1 MLVFA
6 AAAWACT
13 DQAVI
18 GTPAAGSDGGS
29 ALQPE
34 DGPPGTQV
42 RVEGRK
48 FYEREIEI
56 RWNSP
61 DGPLLA
67 TAHGPEFETEIT
79 APNQPA
85 GHYTVLA
92 LVRDENGD
100 IDAMAR
106 AHFRLTAER
115 DGTGDGGS
123 GSSSGSG
130 SGAPENAGSTSGD
143 TDREVSGGTSTTGDT
158 SGQTSGDRST
168 EGGGNTTQE
177 SAGMPT
183 SGAESAETEKPSET
197 AGEPDHPDQESAG
210 LPTSGAESA
219 ETEKPSETAG
229 EPDHP
234 ERADDGASGGT
245 APERTGESG
254 PGSEPVADGGSDAGE
269 ADPAEPQP
277 SSQPA
282 AATDTEDPAATTRD
296 SEAESTEG
304 AAADD
309 AGGAAPDRE
318 GESTRDGS
326 RLTPLDQSRP
336 QAPATAEDGVGL
348 PSTASGDSASSD
360 LWTGLRGGAEQPQL
374 GEPTTNGAPAG
385 TDTEHVLAL
394 GAALVTGGLLLLGG
408 GALMVLTRR
417 RTAGAVRPQ

>member
-1 MLVFA
+1 
-6 AAAWACT
+6 
-13 DQAVI
+13 
-18 GTPAAGSDGGS
+18 
-29 ALQPE
+29 
-34 DGPPGTQV
+34 
-42 RVEGRK
+42 
-48 FYEREIEI
+48 
-56 RWNSP
+56 
-61 DGPLLA
+61 
-67 TAHGPEFETEIT
+67 
-79 APNQPA
+79 
-85 GHYTVLA
+85 
-92 LVRDENGD
+92 
-100 IDAMAR
+100 
-106 AHFRLTAER
+106 
-115 DGTGDGGS
+115 
-123 GSSSGSG
+123 
-130 SGAPENAGSTSGD
+130 
-143 TDREVSGGTSTTGDT
+143 
-158 SGQTSGDRST
+158 
-168 EGGGNTTQE
+168 
-177 SAGMPT
+177 MPT

-197 AGEPDHPDQESAG
+197 AGEPDHPD
-210 LPTSGAESA
+210 
-219 ETEKPSETAG
+219 
-229 EPDHP
+229 
-234 ERADDGASGGT
+234 RADDGASGGT

-277 SSQPA
+277 SSEPA

>member
-1 MLVFA
+1 MRKSMARTGWTGFWAAALMLVFA

-197 AGEPDHPDQESAG
+197 AGEPDHPD
-210 LPTSGAESA
+210 
-219 ETEKPSETAG
+219 
-229 EPDHP
+229 
-234 ERADDGASGGT
+234 RADDGASGGT

-277 SSQPA
+277 SSEPA

-374 GEPTTNGAPAG
+374 GEPTTNGAPAD